1 MKRKFLPIALALVS
15 SASLFGQSQRMVF
28 VEEFTQAS
36 CGPCASANPAF
47 TKLLMDN
54 ASKVNFL
61 KYQTSWPGT
70 DPMNKQNP
78 TDVKTRVTYTGA
90 DKVGV
95 PYAVQDGA
103 VVKGGGYDGA
113 PAGLTKAKIDAEY
126 AIASPFSMKLDY
138 WFNKANDSIFI
149 KCKITCTQAA
159 TMTTPKLQ
167 VAMMEKLITFAS
179 APGSNGE
186 KAFEH
191 VMRKMYPDAN
201 GSSLATNWTVGQ
213 TITLDFKGAI
223 PSYIYKKTEIAAI
236 AWIQDDA
243 NKNVKQSIY
252 APVPTSIPTSVDE
265 EATAT
270 LNLNAYPNPSNG
282 AVNINFEAVSS
293 ANYSVKIINAIGQV
307 VYEEALS
314 NFKGIYTKQIDIQKY
329 GKGVYMLNIG
339 NGEVQQVQKLVVY

>member
-1 MKRKFLPIALALVS
+1 MYSPVRKHILFKFKNMKRKFLPIALALVS

-159 TMTTPKLQ
+159 TMTRQ
-167 VAMMEKLITFAS
+167 
-179 APGSNGE
+179 
-186 KAFEH
+186 
-191 VMRKMYPDAN
+191 
-201 GSSLATNWTVGQ
+201 
-213 TITLDFKGAI
+213 
-223 PSYIYKKTEIAAI
+223 
-236 AWIQDDA
+236 
-243 NKNVKQSIY
+243 
-252 APVPTSIPTSVDE
+252 
-265 EATAT
+265 
-270 LNLNAYPNPSNG
+270 
-282 AVNINFEAVSS
+282 NFRWP
-293 ANYSVKIINAIGQV
+293 
-307 VYEEALS
+307 
-314 NFKGIYTKQIDIQKY
+314 
-329 GKGVYMLNIG
+329 
-339 NGEVQQVQKLVVY
+339 